1 MSGAGR
7 LTLIVVVLVAIWLVG
22 SALWSGLA
30 RPGLAGVGVFDTLH
44 EIYGE
49 PPRLEIQEFSP
60 PIRKANI
67 NGVPIAIPSNYLAL
81 VGIEYKDQS
90 TWAPRDPDTPKPDER
105 TFEDEAHAFTLA
117 VRWPDLK
124 PRSPETRK
132 SYWTKG
138 DPDGDPWL
146 QIGLGAYSDPDAIG
160 RDLGWAPVVR
170 GRIEMIEGRTHTR
183 RLPPRTSSELWGET
197 ETVHIRYEMRG
208 TDPETGLK
216 WAEPVGPGTER
227 FHTWNQTLHWQGDLD
242 GYVSDMIRCYNGQ
255 MPRPDAR
262 PVCRHR
268 FKLPEWGARLAVTYP
283 RDQLPQWRK
292 IRSAVRDLILD
303 LEAAPLENTEEGP

>member
-7 LTLIVVVLVAIWLVG
+7 LTLIVVVLVAIWLAG
-22 SALWSGLA
+22 SILWSGLA
-30 RPGLAGVGVFDTLH
+30 RPWLAEVGVFDALH

-124 PRSPETRK
+124 PRSPETRT

-146 QIGLGAYSDPDAIG
+146 QIGLGAYSNPDAIG
-160 RDLGWAPVVR
+160 RDLGWAPLVR
-170 GRIEMIEGRTHTR
+170 GRIERIEERTHTR
-183 RLPPRTSSELWGET
+183 RLPPRNPTERWGGT
-197 ETVHIRYEMRG
+197 EEVRIHYEMRG
-208 TDPETGLK
+208 TDPETGLE
-216 WAEPVGPGTER
+216 WAEPMGPGTER
-227 FHTWNQTLHWQGDLD
+227 FHAWNLTLHWKGDLD
-242 GYVSDMIRCYNGQ
+242 GYVSDMIECYNGQ
-255 MPRPDAR
+255 MPRPESR
-262 PVCRHR
+262 PFCRHR
-268 FKLPEWGARLAVTYP
+268 FTLPEWGAWVDFGYP
-283 RDQLPQWRK
+283 RALLPQWRE
-292 IRSAVRDLILD
+292 IRSDVRDLILD
-303 LEAAPLENTEEGP
+303 FEVAPLENAEEDL

>member
-7 LTLIVVVLVAIWLVG
+7 LTLIVVVLVAIWLAG

-30 RPGLAGVGVFDTLH
+30 RPWLAGVGVFDTLH

-105 TFEDEAHAFTLA
+105 AFEDEAHAFTLA

-124 PRSPETRK
+124 PRSPETQK
-132 SYWTKG
+132 SYWSKD
-138 DPDGDPWL
+138 DPDGDVWL
-146 QIGLGAYSDPDAIG
+146 RIALGTFRVPETTIE
-160 RDLGWAPVVR
+160 RGWAPVVR
-170 GRIEMIEGRTHTR
+170 GRIERIEGRPHTR
-183 RLPPRTSSELWGET
+183 RLPPRNPTEMWGGQKRCEST
-197 ETVHIRYEMRG
+197 TKCVAPIRRQ
-208 TDPETGLK
+208 
-216 WAEPVGPGTER
+216 V
-227 FHTWNQTLHWQGDLD
+227 
-242 GYVSDMIRCYNGQ
+242 
-255 MPRPDAR
+255 
-262 PVCRHR
+262 
-268 FKLPEWGARLAVTYP
+268 
-283 RDQLPQWRK
+283 
-292 IRSAVRDLILD
+292 
-303 LEAAPLENTEEGP
+303 